1 MSFPDSSVGI
11 ESACDAGDP
20 RSIPGVG
27 RYPGEGIGYPLQY
40 SGLENAMD
48 RIVYGVAKSWT
59 QLSDFCFHFFK
70 EDRRLNFKL
79 LAFCDVLAFYFF
91 IGL

>member
-1 MSFPDSSVGI
+1 VAQLVKEPACNVG
-11 ESACDAGDP
+11 DLG
-20 RSIPGVG
+20 SIPGLG
-27 RYPGEGIGYPLQY
+27 RSPGEGKGYPLQY
-40 SGLENAMD
+40 SGLKNPMD
-48 RIVYGVAKSWT
+48 CIVYGVAKSWT